1 MSLTQEQS
9 DAFSAISYWMVTDD
23 KNLVIDGPAGA
34 GKGYLLQYLDT
45 NEAICKMN
53 ELYNLVLE
61 QVSFTRYIQGDSLH
75 LPRTKCTALYL
86 YRG

>member
-1 MSLTQEQS
+1 MTLTQEQS

-53 ELYNLVLE
+53 E
-61 QVSFTRYIQGDSLH
+61 
-75 LPRTKCTALYL
+75 
-86 YRG
+86 